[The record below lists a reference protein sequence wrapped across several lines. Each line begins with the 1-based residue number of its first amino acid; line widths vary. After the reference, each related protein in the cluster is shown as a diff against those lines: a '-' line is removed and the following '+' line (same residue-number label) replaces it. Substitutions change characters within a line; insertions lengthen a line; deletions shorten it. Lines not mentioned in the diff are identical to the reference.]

1 MNRLVAAL
9 LLAFI
14 PASAA
19 RAEDDDGWTGQW
31 VFPKVNGVS
40 LRNEDGKELMKW
52 GLPPAKVIWAGKEWI
67 TIRHV
72 EYPGPYEGSVLKSEV
87 VRLADAPGFYT
98 DKIRANEKDRWAW
111 VCRGAAWRH
120 KEEYDNAIK
129 DLTEA
134 IRLDPQ
140 AVTYNERGRAWYAK
154 KDYDKAIKDYDE
166 AIRLDPKLKV
176 AFNNRGIAWHAKQDY
191 DKAIED
197 YDEAIRLDP
206 KNPISFYNRGIAWSN
221 KKDYDKA
228 IKDYDEAIRLDPKH
242 ALSFNNRGFA
252 WLNKKEYDK
261 AIKDYDEAIRL
272 DPKYT
277 SAFNGLAWTLATCPE
292 AKYRDGK
299 RAVEL
304 ATKACEHTG
313 WKTAM
318 FVGTL
323 GTAYAEAGDFDKAT
337 QYQKKAL
344 EDPGYE
350 KEFGE
355 EAVARLK
362 LYEQKKPYRQP
373 PPKN

>member
-9 LLAFI
+9 LLALI

-31 VFPKVNGVS
+31 VFPKVNGVA
-40 LRNEDGKELMKW
+40 LRDEDGKELMKW
-52 GLPPAKVIWAGKEWI
+52 GLPPAKVIWAGKEWV
-67 TIRHV
+67 TIRHIQ
-72 EYPGPYEGSVLKSEV
+72 YPGPYEGSVMKSEV

-111 VCRGAAWRH
+111 VCRGAAWRE
-120 KEEYDNAIK
+120 KEEYENAIK

-140 AVTYNERGRAWYAK
+140 AATYNERGRAWHDKKDHDKAIEDYTEAIRLDPKLVVAFINRGIAWGRK

-166 AIRLDPKLKV
+166 AIRLDPKFGA
-176 AFNNRGIAWHAKQDY
+176 AFN
-191 DKAIED
+191 E
-197 YDEAIRLDP
+197 
-206 KNPISFYNRGIAWSN
+206 
-221 KKDYDKA
+221 
-228 IKDYDEAIRLDPKH
+228 
-242 ALSFNNRGFA
+242 
-252 WLNKKEYDK
+252 
-261 AIKDYDEAIRL
+261 
-272 DPKYT
+272 
-277 SAFNGLAWTLATCPE
+277 LAWALATCPE

-304 ATKACEHTG
+304 ATKACELTG

-373 PPKN
+373 SPKN